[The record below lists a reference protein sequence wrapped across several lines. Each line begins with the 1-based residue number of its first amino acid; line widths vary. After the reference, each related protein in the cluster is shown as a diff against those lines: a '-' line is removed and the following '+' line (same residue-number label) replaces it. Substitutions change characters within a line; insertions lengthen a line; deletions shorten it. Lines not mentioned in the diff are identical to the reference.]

1 MKQIMIL
8 MTGLLLVCVTN
19 LFAQNTS
26 TVETGW
32 TVDLGTFG
40 GITVLVSALVTQLLK
55 VIPPIAGSKLA
66 KIGISVAVGMVVCIV
81 SWLLQVSA
89 PLAGLVWWQVLIYG
103 VAAGLSGCGFYDLV
117 KAVAGLFKKDKDTE

>member
-1 MKQIMIL
+1 

-19 LFAQNTS
+19 LFAQDTG

-40 GITVLVSALVTQLLK
+40 GITLLVSALATQLLK
-55 VIPPIAGSKLA
+55 GIPPIANSKLA
-66 KIGISVAVGMVVCIV
+66 KIGISAAVGMVVCIV

-103 VAAGLSGCGFYDLV
+103 VASGLSGCGFYDLV
-117 KAVAGLFKKDKDTE
+117 KVVAGLFKKDKDTE

>member
-1 MKQIMIL
+1 MKQRMIL
-8 MTGLLLVCVTN
+8 MTGLLLVCVTY
-19 LFAQNTS
+19 LFAQDTG
-26 TVETGW
+26 TMETGW

-66 KIGISVAVGMVVCIV
+66 KIGISAAVGMVVCIV

-117 KAVAGLFKKDKDTE
+117 KAVANLFKQNGGTD